1 MFSIKRKH
9 LSVRLPRYRNHFF
22 STYRVTPM
30 IKLCIQSVKEELQSS
45 GRYRIIIDF
54 LFSFCIPAP
63 ATPPK
68 GSGGKSDKKMKINN
82 NPILAAVIRHEQS
95 E

>member
-1 MFSIKRKH
+1 
-9 LSVRLPRYRNHFF
+9 
-22 STYRVTPM
+22 M
-30 IKLCIQSVKEELQSS
+30 ITLCNQSVKEELQW
-45 GRYRIIIDF
+45 IIIDF
-54 LFSFCIPAP
+54 PFSFCIPAP

-82 NPILAAVIRHEQS
+82 NPILATVISHEQS